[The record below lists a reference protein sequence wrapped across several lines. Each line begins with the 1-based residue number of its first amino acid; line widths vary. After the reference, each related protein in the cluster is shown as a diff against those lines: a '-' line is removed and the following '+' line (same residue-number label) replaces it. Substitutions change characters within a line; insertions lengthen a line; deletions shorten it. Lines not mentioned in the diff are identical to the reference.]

1 MTDDGVGRAIINAH
15 RMILEGYSHQIGVT
29 RVTRLEDGL
38 GEVNAVLKQTGVQVP
53 EPDGIVL

>member
-1 MTDDGVGRAIINAH
+1 
-15 RMILEGYSHQIGVT
+15 MILEGYSHQIGVT